1 MNSNSSNS
9 QTLQAWGGSKSVKN
23 ATLYRGKAHNFS
35 TKSQQAA
42 HLTLVQQSP
51 AEAEE
56 HGNHHSE
63 LNASCRKPFAVTVP
77 KWHQVA
83 NEHTYMVFL
92 KYFCI
97 SLHRNN
103 TCLERAPGYL
113 HFCAE
118 KQQFSNSRSPVGR
131 IDEFKFK
138 QHLTCITSEKIPIFL
153 WIPISQT

>member
-1 MNSNSSNS
+1 MVSLTSLKQQLLMAGTRDSHSPVDSAQQGNSPRTPLTRWSAFC
-9 QTLQAWGGSKSVKN
+9 LHG
-23 ATLYRGKAHNFS
+23 
-35 TKSQQAA
+35 
-42 HLTLVQQSP
+42 LTLVQQSP

-56 HGNHHSE
+56 HGDHHSE

-103 TCLERAPGYL
+103 TCLKRAPGYL

-153 WIPISQT
+153 